1 MAILNKESLQELLFS
16 GAQRWKL
23 QNLDIFQKKIR
34 QITLADASQAP
45 DTKVRMSGERERDM
59 TSPVWPV

>member
-1 MAILNKESLQELLFS
+1 MFILNKVCPLLFS
-16 GAQRWKL
+16 GPQMWKL
-23 QNLDIFQKKIR
+23 QNPAIFQKKNR

>member
-1 MAILNKESLQELLFS
+1 MVIINKQSFQELLFS

-23 QNLDIFQKKIR
+23 QNPDIFQKKIR

>member
-1 MAILNKESLQELLFS
+1 MSILIKVCPLLFS
-16 GAQRWKL
+16 GAQMWKL
-23 QNLDIFQKKIR
+23 QNPAIFQKKNR

>member
-1 MAILNKESLQELLFS
+1 MAILNKESFQELLFS
-16 GAQRWKL
+16 GAQRCKL
-23 QNLDIFQKKIR
+23 QNPDIFQKKNR